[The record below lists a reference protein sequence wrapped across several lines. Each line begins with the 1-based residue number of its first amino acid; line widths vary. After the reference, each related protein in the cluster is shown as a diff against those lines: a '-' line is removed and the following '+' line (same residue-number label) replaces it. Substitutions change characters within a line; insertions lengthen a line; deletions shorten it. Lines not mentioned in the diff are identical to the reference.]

1 MKKFSFQIGSAYAAS
16 PQVDPWFETALASVR
31 NALSGPAP
39 MMSPTRKVRRL
50 PTRFEARIR
59 TLSN

>member
-1 MKKFSFQIGSAYAAS
+1 MKKFSFQIGSAYAAAS
-16 PQVDPWFETALASVR
+16 QVDPWFETALASVR

-39 MMSPTRKVRRL
+39 AQIVVHKVRRL
-50 PTRFEARIR
+50 PTRFEARLR